1 MSRIPLSGGFVLI
14 PEGTEVFRIYDV
26 VEHENFGK
34 IEIKLVDAKGRTH
47 TERYSIKNK
56 DDSYN
61 EGALNAFS
69 YLAKAA
75 MDDYELEDIEPT
87 ELINK
92 YIEAEVKHEK
102 VQSRTDPN
110 KTVTFVNLG
119 KKSPAD
125 GFDTEPSSR
134 ALTLGNATVPEP
146 VKESTGSLDLDEI
159 LNS

>member
-26 VEHENFGK
+26 VEHEDFGK
-34 IEIKLVDAKGRTH
+34 IEVKLVDAKGRT
-47 TERYSIKNK
+47 TIERFQIKNK

-75 MDDYELEDIEPT
+75 MDDFELEDIEPT
-87 ELINK
+87 DMIDH
-92 YIEAEVKHEK
+92 YIEAEVKHDT
-102 VQSRTDPN
+102 QPSRTDPT

-119 KKSPAD
+119 KKSPAE
-125 GFDTEPSSR
+125 GFDTEPTKK
-134 ALTLGNATVPEP
+134 ALTLGKKEETEP
-146 VKESTGSLDLDEI
+146 AKTETKGLDLDAI
-159 LNS
+159 LNV